1 MRYAPLF
8 RERFSGCL
16 AYFIKLQ
23 VEVFYMALNIRKIV
37 TVVEDIHVEGHKALD
52 APIKRCA
59 VMAVIK
65 NPYAGKY
72 HEDLTE
78 LMDAGEELGGMLSK
92 IGVEAMGV
100 PADTVESYGKGA
112 IIGVDGELEN
122 GAAVLHPKMGKLFR
136 ENIGGG
142 KAIIPSSKKMGGPGT
157 ALDVPLHFKDACFVR
172 SHYDAMECR
181 VHDAPLADEIV
192 VIVVVTTGG
201 RPHPRI
207 GGLQKHEAKCEDGQ
221 R

>member
-1 MRYAPLF
+1 MDLT
-8 RERFSGCL
+8 
-16 AYFIKLQ
+16 
-23 VEVFYMALNIRKIV
+23 IRKIV
-37 TVVEDIHVEGHKALD
+37 TAVEDIRVEGKKALD
-52 APIKRCA
+52 TPIKRCS
-59 VMAVIK
+59 VMAVLK
-65 NPYAGKY
+65 NPFAGTYA
-72 HEDLTE
+72 EDLTV

-92 IGVEAMGV
+92 IAVDALGGA
-100 PADTVESYGKGA
+100 AIESYGKGA
-112 IIGVDGELEN
+112 IVGTDGELEH
-122 GAAVLHPKMGKLFR
+122 GAALLHPKMGKLFR

-142 KAIIPSSKKMGGPGT
+142 KAIIPSAKKMGAPGT

-181 VHDAPLADEIV
+181 VPDAPLADEIV
-192 VIVVVTTGG
+192 VIATVTTGG

>member
-1 MRYAPLF
+1 MELT
-8 RERFSGCL
+8 
-16 AYFIKLQ
+16 
-23 VEVFYMALNIRKIV
+23 IRKIC
-37 TVVEDIHVEGHKALD
+37 TAIEEIHLEGKKALD
-52 APIKRCA
+52 TPIKRCS
-59 VMAVIK
+59 VMAVLK
-65 NPYAGKY
+65 NPYAGTY
-72 HEDLTE
+72 TEDLTL

-92 IGVEAMGV
+92 IAVDALGGA
-100 PADTVESYGKGA
+100 AIESYGKGA
-112 IIGVDGELEN
+112 IVGADGELEH
-122 GAAVLHPKMGKLFR
+122 GAALLHPKMGKLFR

-142 KAIIPSSKKMGGPGT
+142 KAIIPSAKKRGGPGT

-181 VHDAPLADEIV
+181 VPDAPLSDEIV
-192 VIVVVTTGG
+192 VIATVTTGG

>member
-1 MRYAPLF
+1 
-8 RERFSGCL
+8 
-16 AYFIKLQ
+16 
-23 VEVFYMALNIRKIV
+23 MAVKIRKIV
-37 TVVEDIHVEGHKALD
+37 TVVEEIRSEGKKDLD

-65 NPYAGKY
+65 NPFAGRYA
-72 HEDLTE
+72 EDLSE
-78 LMDAGEELGGMLSK
+78 LIEAGEELGGMLSE
-92 IGVEAMGV
+92 IGVKALGV
-100 PADTVESYGKGA
+100 PGNQVESYGKGA
-112 IIGVDGELEN
+112 IVGTDGELEN
-122 GAAVLHPKMGKLFR
+122 GAAILHPKMGKPFR
-136 ENIGGG
+136 DVLGGG

-181 VHDAPLADEIV
+181 VPDAPLPDEIV
-192 VIVVVTTGG
+192 AIVTVTTGG